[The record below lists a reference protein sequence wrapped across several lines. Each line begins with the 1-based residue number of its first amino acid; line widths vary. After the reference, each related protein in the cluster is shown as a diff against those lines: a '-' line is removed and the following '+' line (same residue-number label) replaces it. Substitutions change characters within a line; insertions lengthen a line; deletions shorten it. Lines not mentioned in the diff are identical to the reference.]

1 MDAGRHGRA
10 HPESRVPLLNRL
22 LRVTTPPGS
31 QQIDLNQKKTKRQE
45 VSGPEYHV
53 VLVGSTC
60 VFLSMPSAKAF
71 KNREF
76 IVVLLKMPVV
86 ASRLSCNEE
95 FISKATL
102 WNTYPLEILD

>member
-53 VLVGSTC
+53 VLVG
-60 VFLSMPSAKAF
+60 
-71 KNREF
+71 
-76 IVVLLKMPVV
+76 
-86 ASRLSCNEE
+86 
-95 FISKATL
+95 
-102 WNTYPLEILD
+102 